1 MKKLAIISSLC
12 LLISYTASAQYT
24 AAKDSRA
31 TANPV
36 KPAKPYVGRAFIGQT
51 CGDLQRLFCDGLQH
65 LQYKVCMVKG
75 IDLNTAQKVSGQ
87 IELVNGESHKGNYYI
102 TLYYSWKGTNVSE
115 QNVKVPAG
123 GSKTIAFSMNAQTNY
138 TGSIN
143 NVQVW
148 VKDCRKIIDP

>member
-1 MKKLAIISSLC
+1 MKKILIISGLL
-12 LLISYTASAQYT
+12 LLITRTTSAQYT
-24 AAKDSRA
+24 AAKDAKA

-36 KPAKPYVGRAFIGQT
+36 KAAKPDASRAFAGQT
-51 CGDLQRLFCDGLQH
+51 CGDLQQLFCEGIQH

-75 IDLNTAQKVSGQ
+75 VDLNTAQKVNGQ
-87 IELVNGESHKGNYYI
+87 IQLVNGETDKGNYYI
-102 TLYYSWKGTNVSE
+102 TLYYSWKGTNISE

-123 GSKTIAFSMNAQTNY
+123 GSKAIAFSMNAQSNY